1 MQPTPGLGSQL
12 ISDVVAE
19 ATGQERRQ
27 DPVLP
32 RTGGPAGNA
41 ALTAWTGLVL
51 LVLSAAEL
59 LTLVDVRGLISWHV
73 ALGALL
79 VPPAVMKTATTGWR
93 MLRYY
98 RGHTPYVEAGP
109 PPLVLRLLG
118 PLVVASTLGLLG
130 SGVLLVLLGQDS
142 SQQSLV
148 SAFGFGLSWVAVHQG
163 FFAVW
168 CVATGLHLLGRI
180 VPALRISFGPERVA
194 RLPGSWG
201 RAVLVGA
208 CAVLAVALAVTLVH
222 ADGSWH
228 GFAAFGPGGFGD
240 D

>member
-19 ATGQERRQ
+19 ATGQERRH

-32 RTGGPAGNA
+32 GTGGPAGNA

-51 LVLSAAEL
+51 LVLSAAEV

-73 ALGALL
+73 AVGALL
-79 VPPAVMKTATTGWR
+79 VPPAVLKTGTTGWR
-93 MLRYY
+93 ILRYY
-98 RGHTPYVEAGP
+98 RGDAPYVEAGP
-109 PPLVLRLLG
+109 PPMVLRVLG
-118 PLVVASTLGLLG
+118 PLVVVSTLGLLG
-130 SGVLLVLLGQDS
+130 SGILLVLLGQDS
-142 SQQSLV
+142 SQQNIV
-148 SAFGFGLSWVAVHQG
+148 SALGFGLSWVSVHQG

-194 RLPGSWG
+194 RLPGTWV
-201 RAVLVGA
+201 RAALVGA
-208 CAVLAVALAVTLVH
+208 CAVLAVALAVLLVH

-228 GFAAFGPGGFGD
+228 GFGDFGRGGFGD
-240 D
+240 G